1 MVAGVADWRNHE
13 VGVVAEVNV
22 LGRVH
27 TRRLM
32 VNVVAVGVRRMR
44 RTVRLGKRD
53 RGWSRRVVLVGRLVR
68 VR

>member
-13 VGVVAEVNV
+13 VGMVAEVNV

-44 RTVRLGKRD
+44 RTVRLGKWD